1 MTRLTQ
7 ISDADASPA
16 AAALFTAINSKVGKV
31 PNLYRVM
38 ANEPAVLAA
47 ALNFGDALGKGSF
60 DQKTREAL
68 ALAVAGAN
76 ECDYCASAHSAISK
90 SLKVDDAEIAAR
102 LKGKSADP
110 KLSAILRFAVAVVDK
125 RGLVSDAD
133 LAAAREAGLTQG
145 EIVETV
151 AVVVANILTNYINHV
166 AQTEVDFPVVRAQA
180 A

>member
-1 MTRLTQ
+1 MSR
-7 ISDADASPA
+7 INPVSDAEASPEA
-16 AAALFTAINSKVGKV
+16 AGLFAAIKSKIGAV

-47 ALNFGDALGKGSF
+47 ALGFGDALGKGSF
-60 DQKTREAL
+60 DQKTREAI
-68 ALAVAGAN
+68 ALAVAGEN
-76 ECDYCASAHSAISK
+76 KCDYCASAHSAISK
-90 SLKVDDAEIAAR
+90 SLKVDAAEIEAR

-110 KLSAILRFAVAVVDK
+110 KLNAILAFAVKVVDT

-133 LAAAREAGLTQG
+133 LAAAKEAGLTQG

-151 AVVVANILTNYINHV
+151 AVTVANILTNYINHV
-166 AQTEVDFPVVRAQA
+166 AETEIDFPVVRTQA

>member
-1 MTRLTQ
+1 MSRLTQ
-7 ISDADASPA
+7 ISDADASPDA
-16 AAALFTAINSKVGKV
+16 ANLFSAIKSKVGVV

-47 ALNFGDALGKGSF
+47 ALNFGDTLSEGSF
-60 DQKTREAL
+60 DQKTREAI

-76 ECDYCASAHSAISK
+76 SCDYCASAHSAISK
-90 SLKVDDAEIAAR
+90 SLKVDNAEITAR
-102 LKGKSADP
+102 LHGKSAEP
-110 KLSAILRFAVAVVDK
+110 KLQAILHFALAVVEK

-151 AVVVANILTNYINHV
+151 AVTVANILTNYINHV
-166 AQTEVDFPVVRAQA
+166 AQTDIDFPVVHD
-180 A
+180 